1 VSTAAASAKRVSVA
15 TRRGRAVGPLRT
27 LDERIDE
34 RISEAVTPVASI
46 DGHPQDPT
54 TAIFLRKE

>member
-1 VSTAAASAKRVSVA
+1 LPWL
-15 TRRGRAVGPLRT
+15 VGLQTVYELDART
-27 LDERIDE
+27 LDRAAFSVL
-34 RISEAVTPVASI
+34 RLASI

>member
-1 VSTAAASAKRVSVA
+1 LSWLFGLQTVYELDRAAFSV
-15 TRRGRAVGPLRT
+15 LR
-27 LDERIDE
+27 L
-34 RISEAVTPVASI
+34 ASI

>member
-1 VSTAAASAKRVSVA
+1 
-15 TRRGRAVGPLRT
+15 